1 MLLVWSVSGLFF
13 SAWTM
18 RDCRFMFVAEAGQ
31 EPSAME
37 SFFPVYSEGDD
48 ELYQRSF
55 QRNGYMGLLAYEE
68 MVTEYYSGVPYNSY
82 ELCIPLDS
90 EAMAGLDDI
99 RNQVSRLMGMVGLA
113 AGGLATLVLLSTF
126 IFEMCCASAGLQY
139 GLGIMYAAATAT
151 QGLTFLGVMGNSCS
165 DMGCTVSETATW
177 SILAAC
183 LYFIAMVHS
192 FVVPFPQESL
202 CCRDK
207 GIGKGD
213 TDDERIAAEVDE
225 AIMIP
230 VEETSDEDNRINE
243 EQNTSDLEIGSST
256 SEEIYQEERKAE
268 IEAQFSSLENA
279 LEEAI
284 PTMEEICS
292 PPKVKEAVK
301 GENAIPGIDK
311 LFSSPQAEE
320 GVSIIPAIDEIC
332 SSSQAEEGDNS
343 VPPINVVD
351 KVDTTE

>member
-1 MLLVWSVSGLFF
+1 
-13 SAWTM
+13 
-18 RDCRFMFVAEAGQ
+18 
-31 EPSAME
+31 
-37 SFFPVYSEGDD
+37 
-48 ELYQRSF
+48 
-55 QRNGYMGLLAYEE
+55 
-68 MVTEYYSGVPYNSY
+68 
-82 ELCIPLDS
+82 
-90 EAMAGLDDI
+90 
-99 RNQVSRLMGMVGLA
+99 
-113 AGGLATLVLLSTF
+113 
-126 IFEMCCASAGLQY
+126 
-139 GLGIMYAAATAT
+139 
-151 QGLTFLGVMGNSCS
+151 
-165 DMGCTVSETATW
+165 
-177 SILAAC
+177 
-183 LYFIAMVHS
+183 MVHS

-292 PPKVKEAVK
+292 PPKVKEAEK
-301 GENAIPGIDK
+301 GENAIPGIDE
-311 LFSSPQAEE
+311 LCSSPQAEE